1 MKSSLSKKQLIEF
14 GLVIGFGFP
23 FIIGWIIPSLYGH
36 QFKLWTLWITLLSLT
51 LTLLKPYYLYYP
63 YKIWMFTGTVL
74 GWINSRIILGL
85 VFLLV
90 LQPIAFFMKLFGY
103 DPLRLK
109 KGNVKSYREIREH
122 KSTDLTKIF

>member
-14 GLVIGFGFP
+14 GLIIGFGFP

-36 QFKLWTLWITLLSLT
+36 QFKLWTLWITLVSLT

-63 YKIWMFTGTVL
+63 YKIWMFIGTVL

-90 LQPIAFFMKLFGY
+90 LLPIAFFMKLFGY

-109 KGNVKSYREIREH
+109 RGNAKSYREIRQH